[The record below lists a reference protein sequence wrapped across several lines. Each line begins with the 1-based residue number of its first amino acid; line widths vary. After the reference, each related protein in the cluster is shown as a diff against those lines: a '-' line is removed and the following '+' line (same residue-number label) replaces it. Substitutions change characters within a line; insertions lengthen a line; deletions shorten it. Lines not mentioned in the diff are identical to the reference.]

1 MTSPRSPRSANSSSA
16 RAERRKATSVPPV
29 TAPSPSTPAT
39 TILVAAEAQWVRE
52 QVRTA
57 FVGPGQGVVEVTRG
71 QDVRGAVAEH
81 EPDLL
86 VLDLQISNM
95 GGIAVAI
102 DLRLEES
109 AGRLPAVP
117 ILLLLDREADRFLAK
132 RADVDDELVK
142 PFDAGTLRRA
152 AKRLLADESTE

>member
-1 MTSPRSPRSANSSSA
+1 MTAASIPDP
-16 RAERRKATSVPPV
+16 TV
-29 TAPSPSTPAT
+29 PAT

-52 QVRTA
+52 QVRAA
-57 FVGPGQGVVEVTRG
+57 FVGPGQAVVEVSRG
-71 QDVRGAVAEH
+71 QDVRAAVAEH
-81 EPDLL
+81 LPDLV
-86 VLDLQISNM
+86 VLDLQIANM

-117 ILLLLDREADRFLAK
+117 ILLLLDREADRFLAR

-152 AKRLLADESTE
+152 AKRLLAEEPAPSAEPAE